1 MPVISGGRVI
11 EPSTANPGL
20 KNRVYSTS
28 GVPTDA
34 TIGVTAANGMLAQDV
49 TTGNVYERQA
59 GLWVRVDTL

>member
-20 KNRVYSTS
+20 KNRVYSTN